1 LNSSFLIRTIVIA
14 ERFST
19 LRKAREIL
27 LHPYFSKHVTHLLWD
42 ASYYE
47 ERIAA
52 NYRAYEDDY
61 LYSNHTLKHED
72 KSHRQNR
79 EADALLQWQL
89 RSAGP
94 SAPKVYHHS
103 YAGLEACWSTM

>member
-1 LNSSFLIRTIVIA
+1 VIA

-61 LYSNHTLKHED
+61 LYSNHTLEIIHTVKPAKQTPCCNGNFALQD
-72 KSHRQNR
+72 PQRQ
-79 EADALLQWQL
+79 L
-89 RSAGP
+89 
-94 SAPKVYHHS
+94 
-103 YAGLEACWSTM
+103 